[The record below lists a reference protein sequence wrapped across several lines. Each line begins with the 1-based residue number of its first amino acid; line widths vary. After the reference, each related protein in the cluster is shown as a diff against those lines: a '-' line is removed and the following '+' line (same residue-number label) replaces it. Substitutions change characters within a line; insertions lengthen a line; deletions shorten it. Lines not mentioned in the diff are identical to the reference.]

1 MVIAAVN
8 CCCLLVLLVLAL
20 IVTCICVDLSMEYH
34 EIQFGELV
42 GRGSFAN
49 VHKGVWR
56 GQTVALKRIQIPSGM
71 DKSQVVANSRE
82 VAALRYMHGFSSAAC
97 VANR

>member
-8 CCCLLVLLVLAL
+8 CCLLVLVVLVLK
-20 IVTCICVDLSMEYH
+20 VTCICVELSMEYH

-49 VHKGVWR
+49 LHKGV
-56 GQTVALKRIQIPSGM
+56 
-71 DKSQVVANSRE
+71 
-82 VAALRYMHGFSSAAC
+82 
-97 VANR
+97 